1 MQYYGTRL
9 SENLS
14 LREPEGYLLCLN
26 VPVARTGTQEYL
38 PQELGLPP
46 ARGDPLIPV
55 VRPPEE
61 VFSPA
66 TIASFEGMPVT
77 NDHPPDGVTLENVRY
92 LSRGHAHNV
101 RRGTGEMSDLLLAD
115 LIIQDR
121 TLIDAILKDGKR
133 EISCGYLYEL
143 REENGQYVQRNI
155 RGNHIAVVDAGRAG
169 PRVSIRDE
177 EPSKSSIWVTVPM
190 LQPSATDEQCLRSQ
204 SGERRSHEKPKTE
217 RSLKSMKKSLYK
229 KLVRMAR
236 DGDAEAIE
244 AVAEIVE
251 NLTEEL
257 PAAPAEAPETIVV
270 GYPPEAPAETPA
282 EETEASQDSDPE
294 AAILERLDRIIALL
308 TPAAADEE
316 SDPVSE
322 IAEAVAKAVEAGAA
336 AEAPADA
343 DTREIAEIME
353 EVLEPSTVL
362 EPEQDADECEE
373 QNPLAA
379 DAVRAALKAVRPAI
393 ARMPKEQRKQVC
405 GEIARRLRRT
415 AGDSRQSTPGAYA
428 ALARAG
434 RKDRAADPAELGRR
448 IMASRNINCRV

>member
-9 SENLS
+9 SENIS
-14 LREPEGYLLCLN
+14 RREPEGYLLCLN

-38 PQELGLPP
+38 PRELGLPP

-55 VRPPEE
+55 IRPPEE

-77 NDHPPDGVTLENVRY
+77 NDHPPEGVSLENIRY
-92 LSRGHAHNV
+92 LAKGHVHNV
-101 RRGTGEMSDLLLAD
+101 RRGTGDASDLLLAD

-155 RGNHIAVVDAGRAG
+155 RGNHVAVVDAGRAG
-169 PRVSIRDE
+169 PRVRICDRKPSGSLIRRMASVRKLPGRTNDSE
-177 EPSKSSIWVTVPM
+177 VRPGN
-190 LQPSATDEQCLRSQ
+190 
-204 SGERRSHEKPKTE
+204 SGRTERPKTE
-217 RSLKSMKKSLYK
+217 RSLRNMKKNLYK

-257 PAAPAEAPETIVV
+257 PSAAEPETLVV
-270 GYPPEAPAETPA
+270 GYPPEPPAETPA
-282 EETEASQDSDPE
+282 AEPETPALTADSDLG
-294 AAILERLDRIIALL
+294 AAILEKLDQLIALL
-308 TPAAADEE
+308 TPAAADEA
-316 SDPVSE
+316 DPAQE
-322 IAEAVAKAVEAGAA
+322 IAEAVAEAVEAGAA
-336 AEAPADA
+336 AEAPDEAA
-343 DTREIAEIME
+343 EIAEIME

-362 EPEQDADECEE
+362 EPENTSDEAGETD
-373 QNPLAA
+373 PLAA
-379 DAVRAALKAVRPAI
+379 DALRAALKAVRPAI
-393 ARMPKEQRKQVC
+393 SRMPKEQRRQVC

-415 AGDSRQSTPGAYA
+415 AGDSRQPSAGAYA

-434 RKDRAADPAELGRR
+434 RKSPNADPAELGRR